1 MGGSCSRGG
10 TGSYIIYD
18 DFECGTALWSPQPAS
33 AFSVALDGTNTYGVT
48 TIVNSLSYATIGNV
62 MTANYRVEAKVK
74 VLSFTT
80 STGTGWRFVGLFG
93 DFVSSSNYSAV
104 TLWSDGKVAASYRES
119 GGGADASSP
128 ENVFTVGQWYTLG
141 LEREGKASRMY
152 LDGKLIGSWL
162 ADTIPSGRIAIG
174 TYNATAR
181 FDDVRV
187 TPL

>member
-1 MGGSCSRGG
+1 
-10 TGSYIIYD
+10 
-18 DFECGTALWSPQPAS
+18 
-33 AFSVALDGTNTYGVT
+33 
-48 TIVNSLSYATIGNV
+48 

-74 VLSFTT
+74 VLSF
-80 STGTGWRFVGLFG
+80 SSGAGWRFVGLFG
-93 DFVSSSNYSAV
+93 DFVSSLTYSSV
-104 TLWSDGKVAASYRES
+104 TLSSDGKVAAGYLRN
-119 GGGADASSP
+119 GGGADASDP

-152 LDGKLIGSWL
+152 LDGKLVGSWL
-162 ADTIPSGRIAIG
+162 ADTVPSGRIAIG